1 MTGSQPGDPCL
12 PSTEKEEVRGSSPLR
27 PTKVRHLKPGP
38 APGFLLCFASL
49 DPAPTLPCCRACE
62 DDGHHSQNGGEM
74 LLGWT
79 QGPGRTGC
87 MRLWSR
93 RVPGRV
99 PPAAG

>member
-1 MTGSQPGDPCL
+1 ML
-12 PSTEKEEVRGSSPLR
+12 P
-27 PTKVRHLKPGP
+27 
-38 APGFLLCFASL
+38 
-49 DPAPTLPCCRACE
+49 
-62 DDGHHSQNGGEM
+62 
-74 LLGWT
+74 GWT